1 MEPYRVALIEDNED
15 HVFLIKHLLEEQ
27 EEIGEIRVFK
37 NAEKALSA
45 ITGTSAEESF
55 KPNFILVDLKLPR
68 MSGQEF
74 LSKLRDSLS
83 IEKLPIFVLT
93 SSDRM
98 EERRQC
104 QNLGAL
110 GYFVKPLGERHVQK
124 IFRRLQTA

>member
-27 EEIGEIRVFK
+27 EEIGEIRIFR
-37 NAEKALSA
+37 NAEKALDA
-45 ITGTSAEESF
+45 ITGSSAKDSF
-55 KPNFILVDLKLPR
+55 RPHFILVDLKLPR

-74 LSKLRDSLS
+74 LSRLGKSLA

-104 QNLGAL
+104 ENLGAL
-110 GYFVKPLGERHVQK
+110 GYFVKPLGERHIQK
-124 IFRRLQTA
+124 IFRRLKEV

>member
-27 EEIGEIRVFK
+27 EEIGEIRIFR
-37 NAEKALSA
+37 NAEKALDTIIRSSA
-45 ITGTSAEESF
+45 KDSF
-55 KPNFILVDLKLPR
+55 KPHFILVDLKLPR

-74 LSKLRDSLS
+74 LSRLRKSLS
-83 IEKLPIFVLT
+83 TEKLPIFVLT

-104 QNLGAL
+104 ENLGAL
-110 GYFVKPLGERHVQK
+110 GYFVKPLGERHVRK
-124 IFRRLQTA
+124 IFRRLKEV

>member
-27 EEIGEIRVFK
+27 EEIGEIRVFR
-37 NAEKALSA
+37 NAEKALDA
-45 ITGTSAEESF
+45 ITGFSAKDSF

-68 MSGQEF
+68 MTGQEF
-74 LSKLRDSLS
+74 LSKLRESLS
-83 IEKLPIFVLT
+83 TEILPIFVLT

-104 QNLGAL
+104 ESLGAL
-110 GYFVKPLGERHVQK
+110 GYFVKPLGEKHIQK
-124 IFRRLQTA
+124 IFRRLQTV

>member
-27 EEIGEIRVFK
+27 EEIGEIRVFR
-37 NAEKALSA
+37 NAEKALDA
-45 ITGTSAEESF
+45 ITGFSAKNSF

-68 MSGQEF
+68 MTGQEF
-74 LSKLRDSLS
+74 LSKLRESLS
-83 IEKLPIFVLT
+83 TEILPIFVLT

-104 QNLGAL
+104 ESLGAL
-110 GYFVKPLGERHVQK
+110 GYFVKPLGEKHIQK
-124 IFRRLQTA
+124 IFRRLQTV